1 MTAIALDAT
10 GDWGEELLHAY
21 YAARQGKKRRLR
33 PDEKWSEPEAT
44 PGFQLGLEYLGE
56 RPYVEAVVPDDLGAC
71 LDGYDETVS
80 GDTLAALVDDL
91 RDAAPDERAFDVET
105 GPVAVCEFAAENG
118 LAVELRD

>member
-1 MTAIALDAT
+1 MERTRGDARVPA
-10 GDWGEELLHAY
+10 G
-21 YAARQGKKRRLR
+21 ARVPR
-33 PDEKWSEPEAT
+33 
-44 PGFQLGLEYLGE
+44 E